1 MPYSVVYMGT
11 PEFAAVPL
19 KALTDGGYDVKLVL
33 TQPDRARDRGKR
45 IKPSPVKEA
54 ALEAGLEVL
63 QPEKL
68 KGNEELFERIR
79 GAEPDFVIVAAYGRI
94 LPPEVLEIP
103 KFGCINIHAS
113 LLPRFRGAAPVQRCI
128 MAGDEKT
135 GVTLMYMEEGLDTGD
150 MIAKAETFV
159 GRKNA
164 GELTAELSEM
174 GAELLMSVLPSVA
187 EGTAEREAQDG
198 SLAVYAPMIEKKEG
212 KIDFTNSAESIERLA
227 RALTPG
233 TGAYALYGS
242 TRVKILEADAVEAS
256 GGAREPGTIIR
267 TGKDGIFVAC
277 GEGELIVKK
286 LQVQGK
292 KPVSAADYLKGNTME
307 GRLV

>member
-11 PEFAAVPL
+11 PEFAAPPL
-19 KALTDGGYDVKLVL
+19 DALINGGYDVKFVL

-45 IKPSPVKEA
+45 VKPSPVKET
-54 ALEAGLEVL
+54 ALKAGFEVL
-63 QPEKL
+63 QPERL
-68 KGNEELFERIR
+68 RGNEELFDKIR
-79 GAEPDFVIVAAYGRI
+79 NAEPDFIIVAAYGKI

-113 LLPRFRGAAPVQRCI
+113 LLPRFRGAAPIQRCI

-135 GVTLMYMEEGLDTGD
+135 GVTLMHMAEGLDTGD
-150 MIAKAETFV
+150 MIIRSETFV

-174 GAELLMSVLPSVA
+174 GAKLLISTLPSIA
-187 EGTAEREAQDG
+187 DGSAAREAQDD
-198 SLAVYAPMIEKKEG
+198 SLATYAPMIEKKEG
-212 KIDFTNSAESIERLA
+212 KVDFSNSALSIERLA
-227 RALTPG
+227 RALFPG
-233 TGAYALYGS
+233 TGAYAMYGDV
-242 TRVKILEADAVEAS
+242 RVKILEADVIGSES
-256 GGAREPGTIIR
+256 RRYEPGTIIKTDR
-267 TGKDGIFVAC
+267 EGICVAC
-277 GEGELIVKK
+277 GEGELVIKK

-307 GRLV
+307 GRLT